1 MNHYAVMLDEK
12 YSNEMSRIEV
22 NVAEG
27 APNKMIR
34 LVWNIM
40 LWFVIMLGQFFFYNE
55 KFTKSMKE
63 YIFDIYAL

>member
-34 LVWNIM
+34 LV
-40 LWFVIMLGQFFFYNE
+40 
-55 KFTKSMKE
+55 
-63 YIFDIYAL
+63 